1 MIHDWHPKCLIP
13 VQIHPQKLPRV
24 TKNPSTITH
33 MRTLTFDNRL
43 TRELPQDPIK
53 PVYQRQVANALW
65 SMAQPTPVKNPQL
78 LAYSPDVANLLGL
91 TPADMQDSEL
101 IQTLGGNGALAGM
114 MTYATRYGGHQFG
127 HWAGQLGDGR
137 AIYLGEL
144 IHAGKRFELQ
154 LKGAGE
160 TPYSR
165 SADGRAV
172 LRSSLREFLCS
183 EAMHHLGIPTTR
195 ALSLVSTGDLV
206 RRDMFYNGNPEMEPG
221 AIVCRVA
228 PSFTRPGHF
237 ELMANKGEHH
247 LLKRFIGFTIDRDFS
262 QWLAATG
269 LPLDQHNPSPELI
282 EAWFEE
288 ICERTAILMA
298 HWMRVGFVHGVM
310 NTDNLSIIGLTIDYG
325 PYGWIDH
332 FDPEWTP
339 NTTDAQGKRYCFG
352 RQPDVA
358 RWNMERLADALATLL
373 PDTEGLADAISHYD
387 HTYIKHL
394 TQSLAGKFGLG
405 PWQDSD
411 GDLVNRIFEL
421 MTRAEIDMTLFF
433 SKLAELDLAQP
444 SINTISPAFY
454 TEYGLKQFGND
465 IQQWLN
471 TYAKRIQQNK
481 QSPKQRIEKM
491 QAYNPRYVL
500 RNYMAQEA
508 IDCLIND
515 GDNKRLLSLLALLK
529 NPYTQQPGME
539 QFEQKRPDWARQKA
553 GCSMLSCSS

>member
-1 MIHDWHPKCLIP
+1 M
-13 VQIHPQKLPRV
+13 
-24 TKNPSTITH
+24 
-33 MRTLTFDNRL
+33 MRNLSFDNRF
-43 TRELPQDPIK
+43 TRELPQDPITET
-53 PVYQRQVANALW
+53 YQRQVSNALW
-65 SMAQPTPVKNPQL
+65 STAQPTPVKNPQL
-78 LAYSPDVANLLGL
+78 LAYSPEVASMLGL
-91 TPADMQDSEL
+91 TAEDMQDREL

-114 MTYATRYGGHQFG
+114 TTYTTRYGGHQFG

-137 AIYLGEL
+137 AILLGEL
-144 IHAGKRFELQ
+144 MHEGKRYELQ

-183 EAMHHLGIPTTR
+183 EAMHYLGVPTTR

-206 RRDMFYNGNPEMEPG
+206 RRDMFYDGNPQMEPG

-237 ELMANKGEHH
+237 ELMASNGELD
-247 LLKRFIGFTIDRDFS
+247 LLKHFIGFTIDRDFAD
-262 QWLAATG
+262 WLPKTG
-269 LPLDQHNPSPELI
+269 LALDKENPSPELI

-325 PYGWIDH
+325 PYGWIDN
-332 FDPEWTP
+332 FDPGWTP
-339 NTTDAQGKRYCFG
+339 NTTDAQGRRYCYG

-358 RWNMERLADALATLL
+358 RWNMERLADALSSIL
-373 PDTEGLADAISHYD
+373 PNTEGLADAISHYD
-387 HTYIKHL
+387 NTYMKHL
-394 TQSLAGKFGLG
+394 TQSLAGKFGLDN
-405 PWQDSD
+405 WQDSD
-411 GDLVNRIFEL
+411 GELVNRIFEL
-421 MTRAEIDMTLFF
+421 MTRAEIDMTLLFT
-433 SKLAELDLAQP
+433 KLAELNITTPNID
-444 SINTISPAFY
+444 TIKEAFY
-454 TEYGLKQFGND
+454 TELGFQQFGD
-465 IQQWLN
+465 DVLQWLN
-471 TYAKRIQQNK
+471 TYVKRIENSK
-481 QSPKQRIEKM
+481 LSPAQRLETM
-491 QAYNPRYVL
+491 RVHNPRYVL

-508 IDCLIND
+508 IDLLTEK
-515 GDNKRLLSLLALLK
+515 GDNKRLLTLLELLK
-529 NPYTQQPGME
+529 NPYTKQTGME